1 MQFITYTSMIRS
13 KIMQKR
19 KGKFYVFQS
28 YIQAFSFIFVTFKPD
43 CTDR

>member
-13 KIMQKR
+13 KIMQK
-19 KGKFYVFQS
+19 KGKFYVFQG

-43 CTDR
+43 STDR